1 MRTYAALALAALIAV
16 ALSLPASG
24 RLLSRVDHKQYF
36 VIANNT
42 TAPAS
47 LTDANGNEIDC
58 SSTLEARC
66 IGGTSWRV
74 VEDRTVA
81 LTCPRTE
88 PGVEYREPGFD
99 ILENTAWSC
108 SPMAADAPAN
118 AISAIQLVRVSGT
131 LSSCEASEL
140 TAQSSCT
147 YSCADDD
154 DEATVC

>member
-1 MRTYAALALAALIAV
+1 MRTYAALALAALTAV

-42 TAPAS
+42 TAPAAQ
-47 LTDANGNEIDC
+47 TDANGNEVDC
-58 SSTLEARC
+58 SSTLQARC
-66 IGGTSWRV
+66 IGGTTWRDV
-74 VEDRTVA
+74 GATTVA
-81 LTCPRTE
+81 FTCPRTE
-88 PGVEYREPGFD
+88 PGIEYREPALD
-99 ILENTAWSC
+99 TLENTAWSC
-108 SPMAADAPAN
+108 SPMAAGAPAD

-131 LSSCEASEL
+131 LSSCAVSTL

-154 DEATVC
+154 EDATVC